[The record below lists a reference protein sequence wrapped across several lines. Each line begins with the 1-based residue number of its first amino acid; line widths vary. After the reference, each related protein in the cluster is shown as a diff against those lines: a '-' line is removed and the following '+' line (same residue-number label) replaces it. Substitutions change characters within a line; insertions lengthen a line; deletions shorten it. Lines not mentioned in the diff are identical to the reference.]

1 MGLCCCKDWREHLRA
16 PKGNS
21 RCARAPRARD
31 LCASVRSARRRL
43 PPAAAGGYYLL
54 IPDLSAS
61 FPGPPDTCRS
71 LGKDSGRVS
80 ELWSAHSRVALAP
93 RCQLEPGAGPWAGE
107 ERCGAHSGHPLQVRQ
122 VHAGEEESRVPCPA
136 PPHTQVLCR
145 GSRAS
150 ARRRLCGL
158 TARERIHSFSSAS
171 VTNLDPWALSQS
183 FPKVAPEPV
192 RGAAYGMQ
200 RLGESSQPRNNAED
214 TDKGP
219 ASSGSGPSD
228 LTLD

>member
-1 MGLCCCKDWREHLRA
+1 MRAREARPAAPRPAGYCPRASLRHAARGCRQQAAGGPAAAMGLCCCKDWREHLRA

-136 PPHTQVLCR
+136 PPTR
-145 GSRAS
+145 RSSAEGAGPAPGAAS
-150 ARRRLCGL
+150 A
-158 TARERIHSFSSAS
+158 A
-171 VTNLDPWALSQS
+171 
-183 FPKVAPEPV
+183 
-192 RGAAYGMQ
+192 
-200 RLGESSQPRNNAED
+200 
-214 TDKGP
+214 
-219 ASSGSGPSD
+219 
-228 LTLD
+228 